1 MRSCLLGCLAA
12 FPARLA
18 IIVLVI
24 FTDYI
29 GRGFQGSFWWPFLG
43 WFFAPCTTLAYAWAN
58 NASGFN
64 IHGPYILPLILGV
77 VIDLW
82 VAFDG
87 GRGAAQV
94 RRVYVQARDN
104 PLGAGRPG
112 MNFGGPFGGGP
123 RQPRDDDHDDN
134 DGRENVRV
142 RR

>member
-18 IIVLVI
+18 IIVLLI

-29 GRGFQGSFWWPFLG
+29 GRGFQGSFWWPVLG
-43 WFFAPCTTLAYAWAN
+43 WIFAPCTTLAYAWAN

-87 GRGAAQV
+87 GRSAAQV
-94 RRVYVQARDN
+94 RKVYVQTRDS
-104 PLGAGRPG
+104 R
-112 MNFGGPFGGGP
+112 FGGPFGAPGASFGRSRP
-123 RQPRDDDHDDN
+123 ARGDHDD
-134 DGRENVRV
+134 DDDGGRENVRV